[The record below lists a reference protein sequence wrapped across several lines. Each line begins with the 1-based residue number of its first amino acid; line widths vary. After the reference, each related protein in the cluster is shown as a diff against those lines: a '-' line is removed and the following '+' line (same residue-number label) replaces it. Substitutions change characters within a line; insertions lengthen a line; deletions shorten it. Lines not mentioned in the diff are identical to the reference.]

1 MCTTTAAATNVLEQD
16 EATKFI
22 SYLSII
28 KDILIL
34 IDLFQIDIAII
45 TASAAFANWW
55 WSFIDF
61 IVIFIRFTGNVLK
74 LIVIIIITTAGE

>member
-1 MCTTTAAATNVLEQD
+1 MCTTAAATTNLLEQD

-55 WSFIDF
+55 
-61 IVIFIRFTGNVLK
+61 
-74 LIVIIIITTAGE
+74 